1 MEIDLEK
8 LITKL
13 EDISKKAKTDIE
25 DKKNEVLKNMMDLR
39 VKYLGKKSEM
49 LEIFKYMKDLSDEEK
64 KKIGENINRV
74 KAEIEEKLTEKI
86 AYLERKEILEKELK
100 EKIDLSLPVDSKI
113 GSIHPIQQII
123 DEQIK
128 IFTEMGYEVVEGPET
143 ETIHNIF
150 DMLNTPKDHP
160 AREMQDTFYLSENIV
175 LRSQTSAIQIRKML
189 EGNLPIKIICPGRVY
204 RSDAVDATHSP
215 VFHQMEGLVIGEN
228 ITMADLKG
236 TIRMF
241 VKRALG
247 ENINIRFRPH
257 HFPYTEPSAEVDV
270 TCFVCNRKRM

>member
-86 AYLERKEILEKELK
+86 AYLERKEILK
-100 EKIDLSLPVDSKI
+100 
-113 GSIHPIQQII
+113 
-123 DEQIK
+123 
-128 IFTEMGYEVVEGPET
+128 
-143 ETIHNIF
+143 
-150 DMLNTPKDHP
+150 
-160 AREMQDTFYLSENIV
+160 
-175 LRSQTSAIQIRKML
+175 
-189 EGNLPIKIICPGRVY
+189 
-204 RSDAVDATHSP
+204 
-215 VFHQMEGLVIGEN
+215 
-228 ITMADLKG
+228 
-236 TIRMF
+236 
-241 VKRALG
+241 
-247 ENINIRFRPH
+247 
-257 HFPYTEPSAEVDV
+257 
-270 TCFVCNRKRM
+270 

>member
-1 MEIDLEK
+1 MEIDLEELIKK
-8 LITKL
+8 LQNIR
-13 EDISKKAKTDIE
+13 ERAEEEIE
-25 DKKNEVLKNMMDLR
+25 DKKNEILKNMLDLK
-39 VKYLGKKSEM
+39 VKYLGKKSEI
-49 LEIFKYMKDLSDEEK
+49 LEVFKYMKNLSDEEK
-64 KKIGENINRV
+64 KKIGENINKI
-74 KAEIEEKLTEKI
+74 KAEIEEKVTERI
-86 AYLERKEILEKELK
+86 QYLERKEILEKELK
-100 EKIDLSLPVDSKI
+100 EKIDLSLPVQSEI
-113 GSIHPIQQII
+113 GTIHPIQQII
-123 DEQIK
+123 DDQIK

-143 ETIHNIF
+143 ETTHNIF

-270 TCFVCNRKRM
+270 TCFVCGRKRM

>member
-1 MEIDLEK
+1 MEIDLNEIVKKIQDIREK
-8 LITKL
+8 A
-13 EDISKKAKTDIE
+13 EEEIE
-25 DKKNEVLKNMMDLR
+25 DKKNEVLKNMLDLK
-39 VKYLGKKSEM
+39 VKYLGKKSEI
-49 LEIFKYMKDLSDEEK
+49 LGIFKYMKNLTDEEK
-64 KKIGENINRV
+64 KKIGENVNKIRSD
-74 KAEIEEKLTEKI
+74 IEEKLKEKTE
-86 AYLERKEILEKELK
+86 YLERKEILEKELK
-100 EKIDLSLPVDSKI
+100 EKIDLTLPVQSEI
-113 GSIHPIQQII
+113 GTIHPIQQII
-123 DEQIK
+123 DDQIK

-143 ETIHNIF
+143 ETTYNIF

-270 TCFVCNRKRM
+270 TCFVCGRKRM

>member
-1 MEIDLEK
+1 MEIDLNEIIKKIQDIREK
-8 LITKL
+8 A
-13 EDISKKAKTDIE
+13 EEEIE
-25 DKKNEVLKNMMDLR
+25 DNKNEVLKNMLDLK
-39 VKYLGKKSEM
+39 VKYLGKKSEI
-49 LEIFKYMKDLSDEEK
+49 LGIFKYMKNLTDEEK
-64 KKIGENINRV
+64 KKIGENVNKIRSD
-74 KAEIEEKLTEKI
+74 IEGKLKEKI
-86 AYLERKEILEKELK
+86 EYLERKEILEKELK
-100 EKIDLSLPVDSKI
+100 EKIDLTLPVQSEI
-113 GSIHPIQQII
+113 GTIHPIQQII
-123 DEQIK
+123 DDQIK

-143 ETIHNIF
+143 ETTHNIF

-270 TCFVCNRKRM
+270 TCFVCGRKRM

>member
-8 LITKL
+8 LIKKL
-13 EDISKKAKTDIE
+13 QDIRKRAEEEIE
-25 DKKNEVLKNMMDLR
+25 DKKNEILKNMLDLK
-39 VKYLGKKSEM
+39 VKYLGKKSEI
-49 LEIFKYMKDLSDEEK
+49 LEVFKYMKNLSDEEK
-64 KKIGENINRV
+64 KKIGENIN
-74 KAEIEEKLTEKI
+74 KIKFEIESKVTERIK
-86 AYLERKEILEKELK
+86 YLERKEILEKELK
-100 EKIDLSLPVDSKI
+100 EKIDLSLPVQSEI
-113 GSIHPIQQII
+113 GTIHPIQQII
-123 DEQIK
+123 DDQIK

-143 ETIHNIF
+143 ETTHNIF

-236 TIRMF
+236 TIKMF

>member
-1 MEIDLEK
+1 MEIDLEELIKK
-8 LITKL
+8 LQ
-13 EDISKKAKTDIE
+13 DIRERADEEIE
-25 DKKNEVLKNMMDLR
+25 DKKNEILKNMLDLKA
-39 VKYLGKKSEM
+39 KYLGKKSEI
-49 LEIFKYMKDLSDEEK
+49 LEVFKYMKNLSDEEK
-64 KKIGENINRV
+64 KKIGENVNKI
-74 KAEIEEKLTEKI
+74 KTEIEEKVTERI
-86 AYLERKEILEKELK
+86 QYLERKEILEKELK
-100 EKIDLSLPVDSKI
+100 EKIDLSLPVQSEI
-113 GSIHPIQQII
+113 GTIHPIQQII

-143 ETIHNIF
+143 ETTHNIF

>member
-1 MEIDLEK
+1 MEIDLEELIKK
-8 LITKL
+8 LQ
-13 EDISKKAKTDIE
+13 DIRKRAEEEIE
-25 DKKNEVLKNMMDLR
+25 DKKNEMLKNMLDLK
-39 VKYLGKKSEM
+39 VKYLGKKSEI
-49 LEIFKYMKDLSDEEK
+49 LEVFKYMKNLSDEEK
-64 KKIGENINRV
+64 KKIGENVNKI
-74 KAEIEEKLTEKI
+74 KFEIEEKVTERIK
-86 AYLERKEILEKELK
+86 YLERKEILEKELK
-100 EKIDLSLPVDSKI
+100 EKIDLTLPVQSEI
-113 GSIHPIQQII
+113 GTIHPIQQII

-143 ETIHNIF
+143 ETTHNIF

-270 TCFVCNRKRM
+270 TCFVCGRKRM

>member
-1 MEIDLEK
+1 MEIDLEELIKK
-8 LITKL
+8 LQ
-13 EDISKKAKTDIE
+13 DIRKRAEEEIE
-25 DKKNEVLKNMMDLR
+25 DKKNEILKNMLDLK
-39 VKYLGKKSEM
+39 VKYLGKKSEI
-49 LEIFKYMKDLSDEEK
+49 LEVFKYMKNLSDEEK
-64 KKIGENINRV
+64 KKIGENIN
-74 KAEIEEKLTEKI
+74 KIKFEIESKVTERIK
-86 AYLERKEILEKELK
+86 YLERKEILEKELK
-100 EKIDLSLPVDSKI
+100 EKIDLSLPVQSEI
-113 GSIHPIQQII
+113 GTIHPIQQII
-123 DEQIK
+123 DDQIK

-143 ETIHNIF
+143 ETTHNIF

-270 TCFVCNRKRM
+270 TCFVCGRKRM

>member
-113 GSIHPIQQII
+113 GSIHPIQQIV

-143 ETIHNIF
+143 ETHII
-150 DMLNTPKDHP
+150 
-160 AREMQDTFYLSENIV
+160 YL
-175 LRSQTSAIQIRKML
+175 
-189 EGNLPIKIICPGRVY
+189 IC
-204 RSDAVDATHSP
+204 
-215 VFHQMEGLVIGEN
+215 
-228 ITMADLKG
+228 
-236 TIRMF
+236 
-241 VKRALG
+241 
-247 ENINIRFRPH
+247 
-257 HFPYTEPSAEVDV
+257 
-270 TCFVCNRKRM
+270 